1 MTDVADTEKN
11 EPKTMHGPP
20 VTVIVTTKNNH
31 ATLDACLSSIV
42 EQSYTN
48 IETIVVDNSSDDD
61 TKEIAL
67 KYTSNVFDK
76 GPERSAQRNYA
87 LSLAKGKYV
96 MIIDSDMVLSSEVVS
111 QCVTNMESD
120 KAHKA
125 IIIPEESFGQGFW
138 AQCKKLERSFYVGQ
152 DAIEAARFFDAA
164 SYRKLGGYNEDLT
177 GGEDWDL
184 TKRFRG
190 LGLISRCEAY
200 IYHDEGHPKFTRTV
214 KKMYYYGRHASQY
227 FEVNPTQSAMT
238 DQSGPLQ
245 RYKLFLSKP
254 GTLFK
259 NPAVGAGVLTLKT
272 AEYAAGGVGMLTG
285 KLRRNAT

>member
-1 MTDVADTEKN
+1 MTDIADTEK
-11 EPKTMHGPP
+11 KGPITTHSP
-20 VTVIVTTKNNH
+20 LVTAIVTTKNNH
-31 ATLDACLSSIV
+31 ATLDACLRSIA
-42 EQSYTN
+42 EQSYAD
-48 IETIVVDNSSDDD
+48 IEMIVVDNSSDDD

-67 KYTSNVFDK
+67 KYTPNVFDK

-87 LSLAKGKYV
+87 VSLAKSKYV

-111 QCVTNMESD
+111 QCVTSMKSEKSR
-120 KAHKA
+120 KAM
-125 IIIPEESFGQGFW
+125 IIPEESFGKGFW
-138 AQCKKLERSFYVGQ
+138 ARCKKLERSFYVGQ
-152 DAIEAARFFDAA
+152 DAIEAARFFDA
-164 SYRKLGGYNEDLT
+164 STYKKLGGYNEELT

-190 LGLISRCEAY
+190 LGSIGRCEAY
-200 IYHDEGHPKFTRTV
+200 IFHDEGHPRFTRTV